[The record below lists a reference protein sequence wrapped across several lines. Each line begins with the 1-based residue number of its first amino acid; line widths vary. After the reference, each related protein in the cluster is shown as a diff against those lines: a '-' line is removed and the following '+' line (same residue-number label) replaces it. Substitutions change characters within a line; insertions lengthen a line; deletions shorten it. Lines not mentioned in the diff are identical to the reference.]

1 MSPGEKTVNEAA
13 VMRFLAKS
21 TIVPVTFVLHS
32 DTKDMHDALGIQGI
46 SQRGIQPSDPIIDEG
61 RFEKLYAS
69 WLVYWT
75 KKRRVRWNDWCEE
88 DGDGDEDFAVGP

>member
-32 DTKDMHDALGIQGI
+32 DTNPL
-46 SQRGIQPSDPIIDEG
+46 DPIIDEG

-69 WLVYWT
+69 WLVYWM